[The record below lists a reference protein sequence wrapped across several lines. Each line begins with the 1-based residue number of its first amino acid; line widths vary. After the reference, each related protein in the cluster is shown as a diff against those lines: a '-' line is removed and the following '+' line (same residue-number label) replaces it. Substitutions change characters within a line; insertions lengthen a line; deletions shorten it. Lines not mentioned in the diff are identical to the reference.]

1 MKKVP
6 FRSGVHPKGNKAFSA
21 DEPIRKI
28 EPGDILL
35 FPMSQHIG
43 APATP
48 VVKAGDAV
56 LVGIKIADATSFVS
70 SPIHSSVS
78 GIVKSVENRRMPDGR
93 LSECVVIE
101 NDHNYTAAENYGKE
115 NDLDALSV
123 DEIKKIISDSGI
135 VGLGGAGFPTGVKIA
150 PKNSEYID
158 YVIINGAECE
168 PYLTSDYRVMI
179 EKTENVIAGLSI
191 ALRLFPNAEGVIAIE
206 DNKPDAISVMQ
217 EKTQKYPR
225 ISVQSLKTK
234 YPQGAERRLIA
245 SVTGRK
251 INSHL
256 LPADAGVVVLNAS
269 TACSIY
275 DAVFKNIPLVR
286 RIITV
291 TGDGVNAPCNLDVAI
306 GDNVADIIEKCGGI
320 KDNTK
325 KLISGGPMMGK
336 AVHSLDIPV
345 TKTFSSV
352 LALLNDDVE
361 NMKISPCIRC
371 GRCVNVC
378 PETLVPQMLAQ
389 ASKNND
395 FESFEKLGGME
406 CIECGSCSYVCPA
419 KRPLTQSFKLAK
431 AAIKANKVKKEG

>member
-1 MKKVP
+1 MSKGLFVMKKVP

-21 DEPIRKI
+21 DEPICKI
-28 EPGDILL
+28 EPGDILV

-56 LVGIKIADATSFVS
+56 LVGTKIADAASFVS

-78 GIVKSVENRRMPDGR
+78 GIVKNVENRRMPDGK

-101 NDHNYTAAENYGKE
+101 NDHNYTAVENYGKE
-115 NDLDALSV
+115 NDLDAMSV

-168 PYLTSDYRVMI
+168 PYLTSDYRVVI
-179 EKTENVIAGLSI
+179 EKTENVIDGLSI

-245 SVTGRK
+245 SITGRK

-269 TACSIY
+269 TACAIY

-286 RIITV
+286 
-291 TGDGVNAPCNLDVAI
+291 
-306 GDNVADIIEKCGGI
+306 
-320 KDNTK
+320 
-325 KLISGGPMMGK
+325 
-336 AVHSLDIPV
+336 
-345 TKTFSSV
+345 
-352 LALLNDDVE
+352 
-361 NMKISPCIRC
+361 
-371 GRCVNVC
+371 
-378 PETLVPQMLAQ
+378 
-389 ASKNND
+389 
-395 FESFEKLGGME
+395 
-406 CIECGSCSYVCPA
+406 
-419 KRPLTQSFKLAK
+419 
-431 AAIKANKVKKEG
+431 

>member
-1 MKKVP
+1 
-6 FRSGVHPKGNKAFSA
+6 
-21 DEPIRKI
+21 
-28 EPGDILL
+28 
-35 FPMSQHIG
+35 
-43 APATP
+43 
-48 VVKAGDAV
+48 
-56 LVGIKIADATSFVS
+56 
-70 SPIHSSVS
+70 
-78 GIVKSVENRRMPDGR
+78 
-93 LSECVVIE
+93 
-101 NDHNYTAAENYGKE
+101 
-115 NDLDALSV
+115 
-123 DEIKKIISDSGI
+123 
-135 VGLGGAGFPTGVKIA
+135 
-150 PKNSEYID
+150 
-158 YVIINGAECE
+158 
-168 PYLTSDYRVMI
+168 MI

-361 NMKISPCIRC
+361 NMKTSPCIRC

-431 AAIKANKVKKEG
+431 AAVKANKVKKEG